1 MPLSRISKLG
11 WRPAAAAGSLSTSR
25 FRLLL
30 LRDDGGVTRN
40 GIWAAR
46 AGIALGVLL
55 LRLPTLTEP
64 AWYSDDGFFMSVAW
78 LTTQGLRLYSGV
90 YDNSP
95 PAIYWLYRLMLAL
108 GAAQHHVVVQAFA
121 AAAVIASSLLTFEVA
136 RRIAPWWPA
145 ALAGGLT
152 GLALSLPVLDG
163 DLLNVELAGLPFFL
177 AGLLLAF
184 HRAPVAAAASG
195 ALLCVAVA
203 FRPSYALDGLAILM
217 LLVTTG
223 RPVARVASAV
233 AGGAGVA
240 AAVASALWAEGSLAA
255 YVNTV
260 LPSDHAY
267 LVWANGGSLSPL
279 YLRLAV
285 LGAASMAGL
294 ARSSS
299 LQGRVLSVWIPAAIA
314 GAGLAPRELTHYVHE
329 AIPSLAVGISLLAV
343 KIRRRPLAASVAALG
358 LLAAAEAVLVLPA
371 QETARVQGVGAPA
384 PFLHNYTYAALPAY
398 YANWFEFLS
407 GQKSRSAYDAWFP
420 GQAGKDVAEIAR
432 LQQAADPGPID
443 IVVVGDRPWLY
454 VKGGIRPA
462 TPFIATNSSFWRVP
476 WAPGEL
482 TRAIAGGCAE
492 FVIDID
498 VQADWTRALETS
510 AYIPVQ
516 GAPWPTFKSVERSPE
531 C

>member
-1 MPLSRISKLG
+1 M
-11 WRPAAAAGSLSTSR
+11 
-25 FRLLL
+25 L
-30 LRDDGGVTRN
+30 LRDHDGVTRN
-40 GIWAAR
+40 KLWAAR

-108 GAAQHHVVVQAFA
+108 GAGQHHVVVQAFA
-121 AAAVIASSLLTFEVA
+121 AAAVIASSLLTLEVA
-136 RRIAPWWPA
+136 RRIGPAWPA
-145 ALAGGLT
+145 ALAGSLA

-163 DLLNVELAGLPFFL
+163 DLFNVEVAGLPFFL
-177 AGLLLAF
+177 AALTLAF
-184 HRAPVAAAASG
+184 HRAPGAAAASG
-195 ALLCVAVA
+195 ALLCVAIA

-217 LLVTTG
+217 LLVATG
-223 RPVARVASAV
+223 RPVARVAAAA

-240 AAVASALWAEGSLAA
+240 VAVATALWADGSLAA

-267 LVWANGGSLSPL
+267 LVWANGGSLLPL

-285 LGAASMAGL
+285 LGAASLAGL
-294 ARSSS
+294 VRSGTV
-299 LQGRVLSVWIPAAIA
+299 QGRLLSVWIPASIA
-314 GAGLAPRELTHYVHE
+314 GASLAPRELTHYVHE
-329 AIPSLAVGISLLAV
+329 AIPSLAVGISLLTSRV
-343 KIRRRPLAASVAALG
+343 PRRPLSATMAAAG
-358 LLAAAEAVLVLPA
+358 LLLAAEAVLVLPA

-398 YANWFEFLS
+398 YANWLAFVTGRIS
-407 GQKSRSAYDAWFP
+407 GTAYDAWFP
-420 GQAGKDVAEIAR
+420 GQAEKDAAELAL
-432 LQQAADPGPID
+432 LQRAAGPGPVH

-476 WAPGEL
+476 WASGEL
-482 TRAIAGGCAE
+482 TRVIAGGCAE

-498 VQADWTRALETS
+498 VNADWTRELNTAS
-510 AYIPVQ
+510 YVPVQ
-516 GAPWPTFKSVERSPE
+516 GAPWPTFKSVERSPA